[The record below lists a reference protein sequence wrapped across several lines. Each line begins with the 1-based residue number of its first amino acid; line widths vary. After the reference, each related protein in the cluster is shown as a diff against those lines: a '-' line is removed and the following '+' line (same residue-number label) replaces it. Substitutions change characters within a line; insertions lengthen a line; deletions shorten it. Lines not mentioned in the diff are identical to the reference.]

1 MISNPAAASDQG
13 ADITVQLDGQPRR
26 LPAGTTLAQ
35 LVDQLGHAPEAVSS
49 AVNGDF
55 VPRGQRAMRVLG
67 EGDAVLLFQPIVG
80 G

>member
-1 MISNPAAASDQG
+1 MNSAENIA
-13 ADITVQLDGQPRR
+13 IRLDGQPRR
-26 LPAGTTLAQ
+26 VPGGTTLAE
-35 LVDQLGHAPEAVSS
+35 LVDQLGHASEGVGT

-55 VPRGQRAMRVLG
+55 VARNQRTARVLQ

>member
-1 MISNPAAASDQG
+1 MKS
-13 ADITVQLDGQPRR
+13 ADGIAIQLDGQPHRV
-26 LPAGTTLAQ
+26 PDGTTLAE
-35 LVDQLGHAPEAVSS
+35 LVEQLGHAPAQVGT

-55 VPRGQRAMRVLG
+55 VARGQRATRALA